1 MKKIMYSFFVFIL
14 LLFCSTN
21 LMKVNASANS
31 YYHYVGLTS
40 SEKSYYN
47 ALEYMYNSKMFYE
60 NKTLD
65 LVSSNFI
72 SQDTVHEFLLGSNDI
87 YIDFENAK
95 KAFFLDY
102 EEIFYVDEE
111 RLSISIYQD
120 ESEQIFVEIGSG
132 IFESYLNINV
142 NGLEQAIKDYD
153 LMLQPI
159 TKAASKLD
167 TLEEQI
173 SYILN
178 NDVLDTPQKIKSV
191 LDS

>member
-72 SQDTVHEFLLGSNDI
+72 S
-87 YIDFENAK
+87 
-95 KAFFLDY
+95 
-102 EEIFYVDEE
+102 
-111 RLSISIYQD
+111 
-120 ESEQIFVEIGSG
+120 
-132 IFESYLNINV
+132 
-142 NGLEQAIKDYD
+142 
-153 LMLQPI
+153 
-159 TKAASKLD
+159 
-167 TLEEQI
+167 
-173 SYILN
+173 
-178 NDVLDTPQKIKSV
+178 
-191 LDS
+191 